1 VATYGM
7 AAEGLDI
14 KTLSSLIMVTPKT
27 DIVQTVGRILRM
39 RHSQPIIVDIIDS
52 HELFQN
58 QWKQRIAYYRK
69 CNYTVHKTNSTLFM
83 SMGNKVDWTSEKHW
97 KLVNVPKTKLDP
109 NTKGEGEP
117 LDVKKT
123 VIGKCLLNVNSIDFD
138 AYST

>member
-1 VATYGM
+1 
-7 AAEGLDI
+7 
-14 KTLSSLIMVTPKT
+14 
-27 DIVQTVGRILRM
+27 
-39 RHSQPIIVDIIDS
+39 
-52 HELFQN
+52 
-58 QWKQRIAYYRK
+58 
-69 CNYTVHKTNSTLFM
+69 
-83 SMGNKVDWTSEKHW
+83 MGNKVDWTSEKHW